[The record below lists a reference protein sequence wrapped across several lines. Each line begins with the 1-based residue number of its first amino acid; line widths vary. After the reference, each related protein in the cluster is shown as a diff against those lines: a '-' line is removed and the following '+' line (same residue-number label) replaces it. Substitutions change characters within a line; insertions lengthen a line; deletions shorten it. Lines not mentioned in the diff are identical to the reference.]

1 MNLSGPY
8 RTAPSSPILED
19 DLWLRLD
26 DALEVALEEPW
37 LAWQLAWW
45 ILDDCG
51 VNFPDVRRAVE
62 AMLWELFGPLPPDYD
77 LP

>member
-1 MNLSGPY
+1 MSPGGPY
-8 RTAPSSPILED
+8 RTVTSSYVLEE

-26 DALEVALEEPW
+26 EALLVALEEPW

-45 ILDDCG
+45 ILEDCRH
-51 VNFPDVRRAVE
+51 FPDVRRSVE
-62 AMLWELFGPLPPDYD
+62 SMLWELFGPLPPDYD